1 MARKFINNYRDKKQ
15 TLLKLYKNNDE
26 KALASEIAKMSKQL
40 NRRFLNLERKGVGL
54 NENAYRYAQQETGR
68 DRPRYSESPKL
79 WEKNIALYGA
89 ERVLDAALNIN
100 IKLVSNS
107 SLVTGVE
114 ALSSKRIHNAVEK
127 LKKFMPEGLKK
138 ELDEEDFLSFIK
150 SGGSKLL
157 NSKYLSSSQV
167 IEDFLRF
174 SKRGN
179 GELSNKEFI
188 DSYIDY
194 LKNNLEDLDMLE
206 LRRELRKKNNL
217 KKMDNYIKKKLSNP
231 NQFTKF
237 LNDTNKI
244 KKKGKKKLSKK
255 KRSYLTEKER
265 EKEKRS

>member
-1 MARKFINNYRDKKQ
+1 MARKVLNKYSDKKKA
-15 TLLKLYKNNDE
+15 LLKLYKNNDE
-26 KALASEIAKMSKQL
+26 KALASEIAKMTKQL

-68 DRPRYSESPKL
+68 ERPRYSESAKL
-79 WEKNIALYGA
+79 WEKNIKLYGA

-100 IKLVSNS
+100 VKLLSNS

-114 ALSSKRIHNAVEK
+114 ALSSKRIHNAVDS
-127 LKKFMPEGLKK
+127 LKKYMPEELKK
-138 ELDEEDFLSFIK
+138 ELSEDNFMSFIK

-157 NSKYLSSSQV
+157 NTKYLSSTQV
-167 IEDFLRF
+167 IEDFLKF

-188 DSYIDY
+188 DSYMDY
-194 LKNNLEDLDMLE
+194 LKNNLEDIDMIE

-217 KKMDNYIKKKLSNP
+217 KKMEIYVKKKLSNP

-244 KKKGKKKLSKK
+244 RKKGKKKLSKK
-255 KRSYLTEKER
+255 KRSYIKEKK
-265 EKEKRS
+265 KEKRS